1 MIGGNRALR
10 KLIERA
16 FCNGVAVGICLYQ
29 RMVIA
34 AHEKK
39 KPLKIGEDFFYI
51 SNGRERLQEVL
62 EKICR

>member
-1 MIGGNRALR
+1 MR

-16 FCNGVAVGICLYQ
+16 FCNGVAVEISLYQ
-29 RMVIA
+29 RVIISS
-34 AHEKK
+34 HERK
-39 KPLKIGEDFFYI
+39 KPLKIGEDFYYI

>member
-1 MIGGNRALR
+1 MR

-29 RMVIA
+29 RAVVA
-34 AHEKK
+34 AHKQK
-39 KPLKIGEDFFYI
+39 KPLKIGDELYYLQ
-51 SNGRERLQEVL
+51 NGRERLAEML

>member
-1 MIGGNRALR
+1 MIGWNRALR

-16 FCNGVAVGICLYQ
+16 FCNGVAVGISLYQ
-29 RMVIA
+29 KMVIA

-39 KPLKIGEDFFYI
+39 KPLKIEEDFFYI
-51 SNGRERLQEVL
+51 QSGRERLQEVL